1 MSRSCT
7 LSMNNRR
14 LLARAERWMIYQFA
28 RACRRRDSAV
38 LAAPSQPSPC
48 AGAVA
53 SEAFPQCARH
63 WRSNMALKL
72 GLRAAP
78 VDGGLPSGA
87 TRQIDL
93 LPEHQATSHSLYSA
107 FRIPHSAFFVSLLL
121 WCGVVALPPA
131 MAAPDREP
139 VTLSVV
145 TVNPSADKTHT
156 VPVRIDLPA
165 EITPGDVLDTGALKL
180 EFDDARSIYY
190 VYREKVELAPKETKV
205 FEVMIRDVWFVA
217 DDQLASLRNY
227 TQTVFGRLEGTE
239 YYEPGQQ
246 LGQSILRRLDQIAA
260 IQNDETLSRKSR
272 IGAYR
277 IHLRMIDEIKED
289 LARMEKLLTFTG
301 GPPVPEMLEE
311 SPLKSDAPSTT
322 TTWLVIFLVVIFV
335 GLLGAQ
341 FFFTWHR
348 RTQVT
353 QELDVVRRQA
363 FGSSTRSKGGSAPP
377 ERPGGS

>member
-7 LSMNNRR
+7 LSTNSQRAKDSRR
-14 LLARAERWMIYQFA
+14 SQVV
-28 RACRRRDSAV
+28 RRTTYD
-38 LAAPSQPSPC
+38 
-48 AGAVA
+48 
-53 SEAFPQCARH
+53 
-63 WRSNMALKL
+63 
-72 GLRAAP
+72 GLRAVSCA
-78 VDGGLPSGA
+78 A
-87 TRQIDL
+87 L
-93 LPEHQATSHSLYSA
+93 LW
-107 FRIPHSAFFVSLLL
+107 
-121 WCGVVALPPA
+121 WCGVVALPQA
-131 MAAPDREP
+131 LAAPEREP

-145 TVNPSADKTHT
+145 TVNPSTDKTHT
-156 VPVRIDLPA
+156 VPVRIDLPV

-190 VYREKVELAPKETKV
+190 VYQEKVELTPKETKV
-205 FEVMIRDVWFVA
+205 FEVMIRDVWFVLE
-217 DDQLASLRNY
+217 DQLGSLRNY
-227 TQTVFGRLEGTE
+227 TQMVLGRLEGTE

-246 LGQSILRRLDQIAA
+246 LGQSILRRLEQIAA
-260 IQNDETLSRKSR
+260 VQDDETLSRKSR

-377 ERPGGS
+377 ERPGGSSGGHS